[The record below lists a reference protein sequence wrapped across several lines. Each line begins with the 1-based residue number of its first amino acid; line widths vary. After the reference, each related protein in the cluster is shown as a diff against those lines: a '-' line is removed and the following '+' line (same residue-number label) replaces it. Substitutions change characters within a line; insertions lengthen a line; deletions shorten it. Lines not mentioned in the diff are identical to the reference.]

1 MSLLEFLSEVN
12 KLQQK
17 VMLGEFP
24 NIDFIS
30 VSSYDTLNKRGNHI
44 AIFVIDKDDV
54 HSFSVHKGDEDKL
67 ECILNSLQDI
77 CK

>member
-1 MSLLEFLSEVN
+1 MKLLEFLSEVN

-24 NIDFIS
+24 HIS
-30 VSSYDTLNKRGNHI
+30 CISIASYNTINQEGNHI
-44 AIFVIDKDDV
+44 FIFVIDDDDV
-54 HSFSVHKGDEDKL
+54 HSFSIHKDDEDKL
-67 ECILNSLQDI
+67 EHILNSLQDM

>member
-1 MSLLEFLSEVN
+1 MKLLEFLSEVN

-24 NIDFIS
+24 SISFIG
-30 VSSYDTLNKRGNHI
+30 VSSYNTLNKQGNHI
-44 AIFVIDKDDV
+44 AIFVIDEDDV
-54 HSFSVHKGDEDKL
+54 HSFSIHKDDEDKL
-67 ECILNSLQDI
+67 EHILNSLQDM